1 MNNKVEKVPF
11 YKEIYDKVENEL
23 GIYDTLTGLAIGVAA
38 CMLYWRHCWK
48 NH

>member
-1 MNNKVEKVPF
+1 MSNKVEKVPF

-23 GIYDTLTGLAIGVAA
+23 GIYDTFTGLAIGVAA
-38 CMLYWRHCWK
+38 CILYWRHCWK

>member
-1 MNNKVEKVPF
+1 MSNKVEKVPF

-38 CMLYWRHCWK
+38 CMLYWRHCWN